1 MSRKKISN
9 EVPAATAALLRIAA
23 QLETG
28 ELGAAAAAEE
38 IRTLI
43 GADPFPKFAIARGR
57 PKGSH
62 GAASVSQAREYFELI
77 DSGMP
82 PARAA
87 EKVAAEWQVNEG
99 TISKNARRHEK
110 TLVDETHRDIAALH
124 LRFAEAM
131 GKQHPTELGDIP
143 ISISRALEE
152 TAQRVEAAGNSAGAA
167 MIRHLM
173 PKLRREMM
181 AGLGKVLAEH
191 LGRKTT
197 GNEPDS

>member
-1 MSRKKISN
+1 MC
-9 EVPAATAALLRIAA
+9 
-23 QLETG
+23 
-28 ELGAAAAAEE
+28 
-38 IRTLI
+38 IR
-43 GADPFPKFAIARGR
+43 
-57 PKGSH
+57 
-62 GAASVSQAREYFELI
+62 
-77 DSGMP
+77 DS
-82 PARAA
+82 
-87 EKVAAEWQVNEG
+87 
-99 TISKNARRHEK
+99 
-110 TLVDETHRDIAALH
+110 RDIAALH